1 MPVVFLVGAQWGII
15 GIAWAWLIAYPLLLI
30 FAAVR
35 SLPVVGVGAGEL
47 LCAVAPPVLAAT
59 AMAAVVMLVDRML
72 PALPEPMR
80 LAVLVATGGP
90 IYCLWLALFARE
102 TVRDLIELVRG
113 RRMPADPAVAV

>member
-1 MPVVFLVGAQWGII
+1 
-15 GIAWAWLIAYPLLLI
+15 
-30 FAAVR
+30 
-35 SLPVVGVGAGEL
+35 
-47 LCAVAPPVLAAT
+47 
-59 AMAAVVMLVDRML
+59 MAAVVMLVDRML

-90 IYCLWLALFARE
+90 IYCLWLALVARE